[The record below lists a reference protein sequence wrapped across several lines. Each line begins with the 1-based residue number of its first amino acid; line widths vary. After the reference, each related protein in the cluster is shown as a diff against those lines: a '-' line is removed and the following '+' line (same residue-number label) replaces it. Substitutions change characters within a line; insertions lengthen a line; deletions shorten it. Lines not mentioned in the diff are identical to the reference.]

1 LEESL
6 FVHFNLY
13 AEDAF
18 ILEELRL
25 SVENFVLDFVPMVDG

>member
-6 FVHFNLY
+6 FVDFNLY
-13 AEDAF
+13 AEDTF
-18 ILEELRL
+18 VLEELRL